1 MANAF
6 SKEERVAFEQMLEGF
21 NDALVLSKNVN
32 TYRTN
37 AQSMERQSDTI
48 WRPMPYIMSSFDGM
62 DASSQFKDITQL
74 SVPASL
80 GFKKGVALSMDSKQ
94 LRDQLQEGRLGQA
107 AMQKL
112 ASDINVAVSNAA
124 SLQGTLV
131 VKRSAAATGFD
142 DIAQAD
148 TIMNAQGVM
157 MGDRYIA
164 LSSGDYNSMAS
175 NLAARQTLNGKPQTA
190 YEKAYMGQ
198 NAGFETFKLD
208 YAYRLTAKTATTVTV
223 NGANQ
228 YYTPKARS
236 TAVTGEVSN
245 VDNRYQSLTVSVS
258 SGTIKIGDAF
268 TIAGVYAVHH
278 ITKQSTGQLKT
289 FRVVDIVSGAGG
301 SGVIK
306 ISPAIISGGG
316 ATNAEIMYQNVD
328 STPANGAAI
337 TFLNTADGFA
347 NPFWYKDAIE
357 LLPGSLS
364 VPSDAGM
371 QVLRATTDQGIE
383 VVMSK
388 QAGINGLDAKFR
400 WDILF
405 GVAVVNPEMA
415 GIMMFNQP

>member
-1 MANAF
+1 
-6 SKEERVAFEQMLEGF
+6 
-21 NDALVLSKNVN
+21 
-32 TYRTN
+32 
-37 AQSMERQSDTI
+37 
-48 WRPMPYIMSSFDGM
+48 
-62 DASSQFKDITQL
+62 
-74 SVPASL
+74 
-80 GFKKGVALSMDSKQ
+80 
-94 LRDQLQEGRLGQA
+94 
-107 AMQKL
+107 
-112 ASDINVAVSNAA
+112 
-124 SLQGTLV
+124 
-131 VKRSAAATGFD
+131 
-142 DIAQAD
+142 
-148 TIMNAQGVM
+148 
-157 MGDRYIA
+157 
-164 LSSGDYNSMAS
+164 MAS

-208 YAYRLTAKTATTVTV
+208 YAYRLTAKTATTVTI

-228 YYTPKARS
+228 YYTPKATS
-236 TAVTGEVSN
+236 TATTGEVSN
-245 VDNRYQSLTVSVS
+245 VDNRYQNLTVAVS

-316 ATNAEIMYQNVD
+316 ATNAEIMYQNVG

-347 NPFWYKDAIE
+347 NPFWHKDSIE

-364 VPSDAGM
+364 VPNDAGM

-415 GIMMFNQP
+415 GIMLFNQP